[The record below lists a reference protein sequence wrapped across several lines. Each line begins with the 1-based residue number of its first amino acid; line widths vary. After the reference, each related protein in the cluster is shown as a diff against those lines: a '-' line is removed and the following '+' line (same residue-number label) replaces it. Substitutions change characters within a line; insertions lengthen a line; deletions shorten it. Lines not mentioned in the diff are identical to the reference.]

1 MARAPGARV
10 GCGRA
15 GREAARAG
23 PHPCR
28 TPSALCTPPRPLRAP
43 FTRPA
48 APAPA
53 PPAHPSAVPSLQ
65 PRPLCLR
72 AQHVF
77 PLSMLRLHEH
87 EWHQMV
93 DDVWVG
99 LSKQHGEGIAMDA
112 DN

>member
-1 MARAPGARV
+1 MPPPPPF
-10 GCGRA
+10 C
-15 GREAARAG
+15 
-23 PHPCR
+23 
-28 TPSALCTPPRPLRAP
+28 LC
-43 FTRPA
+43 
-48 APAPA
+48 
-53 PPAHPSAVPSLQ
+53 
-65 PRPLCLR
+65 

-99 LSKQHGEGIAMDA
+99 LSKQHGEGTAMDA

>member
-1 MARAPGARV
+1 
-10 GCGRA
+10 
-15 GREAARAG
+15 
-23 PHPCR
+23 
-28 TPSALCTPPRPLRAP
+28 
-43 FTRPA
+43 
-48 APAPA
+48 
-53 PPAHPSAVPSLQ
+53 VPSLQ

-93 DDVWVG
+93 DDAWVG

>member
-1 MARAPGARV
+1 VWDVVELVERLRAQVRTL
-10 GCGRA
+10 
-15 GREAARAG
+15 AAPPLLSAPLPTP
-23 PHPCR
+23 PHPSPPPAR
-28 TPSALCTPPRPLRAP
+28 PSAPRPHPL
-43 FTRPA
+43 
-48 APAPA
+48 
-53 PPAHPSAVPSLQ
+53 AHPSPLPPPPP

-99 LSKQHGEGIAMDA
+99 LSKQHGEGVAMDA

>member
-1 MARAPGARV
+1 MWSSWSRSCARRSAPLSHSL
-10 GCGRA
+10 CSL
-15 GREAARAG
+15 
-23 PHPCR
+23 H
-28 TPSALCTPPRPLRAP
+28 PSAPPPRPLRAP
-43 FTRPA
+43 RRP
-48 APAPA
+48 PPA
-53 PPAHPSAVPSLQ
+53 PPAQPSAVPSPQ
-65 PRPLCLR
+65 PHPLCLR

-93 DDVWVG
+93 DDAWVG